1 MLNYVKPS
9 LIIHLEIYVIVM
21 KSIDDP
27 ALALDD
33 PSCGLDTRGYKLV
46 PNNAL
51 LIKIAVYTPE
61 IVEAILSDH
70 SEIVDAWLSKLHEKY
85 LTLKKSCEFDS
96 NPVACFNIPPLEQFE
111 THFQL
116 WQDGGMI
123 TISVKGDQVIRIR
136 NEKREDK
143 RTSAAESLVPNDSLN
158 LHFTCSVCLST
169 FSDSEEYSR
178 HRLDEIETAKNRQKH
193 PDKTA
198 TEMKFTR
205 EKAIPP
211 NPIWWLESES
221 SSAS

>member
-9 LIIHLEIYVIVM
+9 LIIHLEIYVVVM

-27 ALALDD
+27 ALALED

-111 THFQL
+111 AHFQH

-136 NEKREDK
+136 NEKREYK

-178 HRLDEIETAKNRQKH
+178 HRLGEIETAKNRQKH

-205 EKAIPP
+205 KPSLLIQ
-211 NPIWWLESES
+211 SGG
-221 SSAS
+221 